1 MHLSFL
7 FCSTGGAAATR
18 GMGEAGFGGSPV
30 NSGKTLP
37 PTALW
42 ATCIAAVKQQY
53 LLSLR

>member
-7 FCSTGGAAATR
+7 FCSSGGAAATR
-18 GMGEAGFGGSPV
+18 GMGEAGLGELRED
-30 NSGKTLP
+30 TP
-37 PTALW
+37 PASLW